1 MLRSYTK
8 TLKAETL
15 KAEMLNE
22 AKWTSDMDER
32 SRAHGTARVT
42 VNVTGVE
49 RRQSG
54 NFFGRSV
61 IGRYRS
67 DGGAGRFYERHL
79 NSIVELLRLCTNRA
93 GS

>member
-22 AKWTSDMDER
+22 AKWTSDMAGE
-32 SRAHGTARVT
+32 AAGVA
-42 VNVTGVE
+42 VNETGVE

-79 NSIVELLRLCTNRA
+79 NSIFELP
-93 GS
+93 